1 MNNKS
6 ILINMEIL
14 LVIKNH
20 HKEVKFRCCQGPE
33 SIYYIP
39 NIKKLFK
46 FSMLLSFLNIT
57 GKNCDLI
64 FDPQIWTFQCNGFF
78 KSVDHWRNYYINFEI
93 STLYKKAYNVF
104 CPRPIFLDFCDIFQ
118 HKIWPIMMPKM
129 LSLQLF

>member
-1 MNNKS
+1 
-6 ILINMEIL
+6 MEIL

-64 FDPQIWTFQCNGFF
+64 FDPQI
-78 KSVDHWRNYYINFEI
+78 
-93 STLYKKAYNVF
+93 
-104 CPRPIFLDFCDIFQ
+104 
-118 HKIWPIMMPKM
+118 
-129 LSLQLF
+129 